1 MNKIL
6 FIFVLLIMAV
16 QFNAEQISNEIYV
29 NSKNLNYDK
38 KTDTINLG
46 KNSLINYQSASIKTD
61 EGLIDLKGKKIYID
75 GNFYLNYSTDI
86 MKGIF
91 LKADLNFKEGSAK
104 NVNYILNKKI
114 KINAELLNKVSD
126 TLTFYDSFITPCDLK
141 GFFDCP
147 TWSLKVKKT
156 KYNIEDD
163 YFEHFSTF
171 VQVADKKI
179 FYLPYVS
186 HYGSKAPRQ
195 KGFLTPTAQITN
207 DNFGA
212 NLTTPYY
219 LPINESTDIKVT
231 PTFYLG
237 QNITKYFENNIE
249 YRHRLNEG
257 DVDISF
263 NNYYD
268 SRTVNQIN
276 KGYSFAVVTQL
287 NLNNNNNI
295 NVNLNYTSNISKY
308 KSKNDTKAASLNS
321 DITLNTY
328 NALKNNDLFITK
340 ISGSKALDGT
350 LNTSNPYE
358 LPSFKYFNYM
368 NFKNNLIL
376 NNEIKLD
383 LISRNTSLDY
393 LPNRIVRASVL
404 NTFQKN
410 IYMNRN
416 YKLINKLI
424 LDNTLISVD
433 EGNKNTNIISGNSN
447 EIATY
452 ASSELNKIYRLSRKN
467 KIKSRAKVI
476 VSNKTKKKNNNVN
489 DNSQSLSL
497 NYNNIFKEN
506 RYFGTDE
513 KEDGSRIVLAL
524 EQKHQL
530 TNKINLE
537 LNYGRSYNLDR
548 NVKFLEDINQKSK
561 LSDHLTEISFNYKNH
576 KLKYNTRLDEKNF
589 NIKED
594 ILTYE
599 IENDKNSLLINKSL
613 TNSKAFINSDSSHF
627 MTTEFTRK
635 INKNT
640 NFKYVSE
647 VNLGDNNKIYSEEYK
662 IELFDNC
669 SQLDLVYSVD
679 NYNDGK
685 DLKPNKTLS
694 LTYEMDF
701 LSGFNDEQRVNS
713 IF

>member
-1 MNKIL
+1 MY
-6 FIFVLLIMAV
+6 LIK
-16 QFNAEQISNEIYV
+16 Q
-29 NSKNLNYDK
+29 
-38 KTDTINLG
+38 
-46 KNSLINYQSASIKTD
+46 
-61 EGLIDLKGKKIYID
+61 
-75 GNFYLNYSTDI
+75 
-86 MKGIF
+86 
-91 LKADLNFKEGSAK
+91 
-104 NVNYILNKKI
+104 
-114 KINAELLNKVSD
+114 
-126 TLTFYDSFITPCDLK
+126 
-141 GFFDCP
+141 
-147 TWSLKVKKT
+147 
-156 KYNIEDD
+156 
-163 YFEHFSTF
+163 
-171 VQVADKKI
+171 
-179 FYLPYVS
+179 
-186 HYGSKAPRQ
+186 
-195 KGFLTPTAQITN
+195 
-207 DNFGA
+207 
-212 NLTTPYY
+212 
-219 LPINESTDIKVT
+219 
-231 PTFYLG
+231 
-237 QNITKYFENNIE
+237 
-249 YRHRLNEG
+249 
-257 DVDISF
+257 
-263 NNYYD
+263 
-268 SRTVNQIN
+268 
-276 KGYSFAVVTQL
+276 
-287 NLNNNNNI
+287 
-295 NVNLNYTSNISKY
+295 
-308 KSKNDTKAASLNS
+308 
-321 DITLNTY
+321 
-328 NALKNNDLFITK
+328 
-340 ISGSKALDGT
+340 
-350 LNTSNPYE
+350 
-358 LPSFKYFNYM
+358 
-368 NFKNNLIL
+368 
-376 NNEIKLD
+376 
-383 LISRNTSLDY
+383 
-393 LPNRIVRASVL
+393 
-404 NTFQKN
+404 
-410 IYMNRN
+410 
-416 YKLINKLI
+416 
-424 LDNTLISVD
+424 
-433 EGNKNTNIISGNSN
+433 
-447 EIATY
+447 
-452 ASSELNKIYRLSRKN
+452 
-467 KIKSRAKVI
+467 
-476 VSNKTKKKNNNVN
+476 KKKNNNVN

>member
-141 GFFDCP
+141 GFFNCP

-156 KYNIEDD
+156 KYNINDD

-171 VQVADKKI
+171 VQIADKKI
-179 FYLPYVS
+179 FYLPYLS

-195 KGFLTPTAQITN
+195 KGFLTPTVQITN

-212 NLTTPYY
+212 NVTTPYY
-219 LPINESTDIKVT
+219 LPIKERTDIKIS
-231 PTFYLG
+231 PTLYLG
-237 QNITKYFENNIE
+237 KNITKYFENNIE

>member
-249 YRHRLNEG
+249 YRKKLSEG
-257 DVDISF
+257 DMNITF
-263 NNYYD
+263 YNYYD
-268 SRTVNQIN
+268 RKTVNQIK
-276 KGYSFAVVTQL
+276 KGYSFTASTQL

-295 NVNLNYTSNISKY
+295 DANINYTSNISKY
-308 KSKNDTKAASLNS
+308 KSKNNTKAASLNS
-321 DITLNTY
+321 TITLNTY
-328 NALKNNDLFITK
+328 NTLKNNDLLISK

-376 NNEIKLD
+376 NNEIKID
-383 LISRNTSLDY
+383 IISRNTSLDY
-393 LPNRIVRASVL
+393 LPNRIIRASLL
-404 NTFQKN
+404 NKFQKN

-416 YKLINKLI
+416 FKLINKLI
-424 LDNTLISVD
+424 FDNTLISVD
-433 EGNKNTNIISGNSN
+433 EGNKNTNVISGSSN
-447 EIATY
+447 ELGTY
-452 ASSELNKIYRLSRKN
+452 VSSELNKIYKFSE
-467 KIKSRAKVI
+467 KIKIKPRAKI
-476 VSNKTKKKNNNVN
+476 IISSITKTKNNNVN

-497 NYNNIFKEN
+497 NYNNIFEEN
-506 RYFGTDE
+506 RYFGTDK
-513 KEDGSRIVLAL
+513 KEDGSRIALAL
-524 EQKHQL
+524 EQKLRL
-530 TNKINLE
+530 TNQINLE
-537 LNYGRSYNLDR
+537 LNYGRIYNFDKK
-548 NVKFLEDINQKSK
+548 VKILEDINQKSK
-561 LSDHLTEISFNYKNH
+561 ISDHLTEISFNYKNAQI
-576 KLKYNTRLDEKNF
+576 KYNSRLDEKDF

-594 ILTYE
+594 VLSYK
-599 IENDKNSLLINKSL
+599 IENNKNSLILNKSL
-613 TNSKAFINSDSSHF
+613 TSDKAFINSDSSHF
-627 MTTEFTRK
+627 MTTEYTRK

-640 NFKYVSE
+640 NLKYVSE
-647 VNLGDNNKIYSEEYK
+647 INVGDNNKIYSEEYK
-662 IELFDNC
+662 IEFFDNC
-669 SQLDLVYSVD
+669 SQLNLVYSVD

-685 DLKPNKTLS
+685 DLKPNKILS
-694 LTYEMDF
+694 ITYELDF
-701 LSGFNDEQRVNS
+701 LSGFTDEQRMNS

>member
-38 KTDTINLG
+38 KTDIINLG

-237 QNITKYFENNIE
+237 KNITKYFENNIE
-249 YRHRLNEG
+249 YRKKLSEG
-257 DVDISF
+257 DMNITF
-263 NNYYD
+263 YNYYD
-268 SRTVNQIN
+268 RKTVNQIK
-276 KGYSFAVVTQL
+276 KGYSFTASTQL

-295 NVNLNYTSNISKY
+295 DANINYTSNISKY
-308 KSKNDTKAASLNS
+308 KSKNNTKAASLNS
-321 DITLNTY
+321 TITLNTY
-328 NALKNNDLFITK
+328 NTLKNNDLLISK

-383 LISRNTSLDY
+383 ILNRNTSLDY
-393 LPNRIVRASVL
+393 LPNRIVRASLL
-404 NTFQKN
+404 NIFQKN

-416 YKLINKLI
+416 FKLINKLI
-424 LDNTLISVD
+424 FDNTLISVD
-433 EGNKNTNIISGNSN
+433 EGNKNTNVISGSSN
-447 EIATY
+447 ELGTY
-452 ASSELNKIYRLSRKN
+452 VSSELNKIYKFSE
-467 KIKSRAKVI
+467 KIKIKPRAKI
-476 VSNKTKKKNNNVN
+476 IISSITKTKNNNVN

-497 NYNNIFKEN
+497 NYNNIFEEN
-506 RYFGTDE
+506 RYFGTDK
-513 KEDGSRIVLAL
+513 KEDGSRIALAL
-524 EQKHQL
+524 EQKIRL
-530 TNKINLE
+530 TNQINLE
-537 LNYGRSYNLDR
+537 LNYGRIYNFDKK
-548 NVKFLEDINQKSK
+548 VKILEDINQKSK
-561 LSDHLTEISFNYKNH
+561 ISDHLTEISFNYKNAQI
-576 KLKYNTRLDEKNF
+576 KYNSRLDEKDF

-594 ILTYE
+594 VLSYK
-599 IENDKNSLLINKSL
+599 IENNKNSLILNKSL
-613 TNSKAFINSDSSHF
+613 TSDKAFINSDSSHF
-627 MTTEFTRK
+627 MTTEYTRK

-640 NFKYVSE
+640 NLKYVSE
-647 VNLGDNNKIYSEEYK
+647 INVGDNNKIYSEEYK
-662 IELFDNC
+662 IEFFDNC
-669 SQLDLVYSVD
+669 SELNLVYSVD

-694 LTYEMDF
+694 ITYELDF
-701 LSGFNDEQRVNS
+701 LSGFTDEQRMNS

>member
-38 KTDTINLG
+38 ETDTINLG

-237 QNITKYFENNIE
+237 KNITKYFENNIE
-249 YRHRLNEG
+249 YRKKLSEG
-257 DVDISF
+257 DMNITF
-263 NNYYD
+263 YNYYD
-268 SRTVNQIN
+268 RKTVNQIK
-276 KGYSFAVVTQL
+276 KGYSFTASTQL

-295 NVNLNYTSNISKY
+295 DANINYTSNISKY
-308 KSKNDTKAASLNS
+308 KSKNNTKAASLNS
-321 DITLNTY
+321 TITLNTY
-328 NALKNNDLFITK
+328 NTLKNNDLLISK

-376 NNEIKLD
+376 NNEIKID
-383 LISRNTSLDY
+383 IISRNTSLDY
-393 LPNRIVRASVL
+393 LPNRIIRASLL
-404 NTFQKN
+404 NKFQKN

-416 YKLINKLI
+416 FKLINKLI
-424 LDNTLISVD
+424 FDNTLISVD
-433 EGNKNTNIISGNSN
+433 EDSKNTNNISGNTN
-447 EIATY
+447 ELATY
-452 ASSELNKIYRLSRKN
+452 VSSELNKVYKLSE
-467 KIKSRAKVI
+467 KIKIKPRAKI
-476 VSNKTKKKNNNVN
+476 IISSITKTKNNNVN

-497 NYNNIFKEN
+497 NYNNIFEEN
-506 RYFGTDE
+506 RYFGTDK
-513 KEDGSRIVLAL
+513 KEDGSRIALAL
-524 EQKHQL
+524 EQKIRL
-530 TNKINLE
+530 TNQINLE
-537 LNYGRSYNLDR
+537 LNYGRIYNFDKK
-548 NVKFLEDINQKSK
+548 VKILEDINQKSK
-561 LSDHLTEISFNYKNH
+561 ISDHLTEISFNYKNAQI
-576 KLKYNTRLDEKNF
+576 KYNSRLDEKDF

-594 ILTYE
+594 VLSYK
-599 IENDKNSLLINKSL
+599 IENNKNSLILNKSL
-613 TNSKAFINSDSSHF
+613 TSDKAFINSDSSHF
-627 MTTEFTRK
+627 MTTEYTRK

-640 NFKYVSE
+640 NLKYVSE
-647 VNLGDNNKIYSEEYK
+647 INVGDNNKIYSEEYK
-662 IELFDNC
+662 IEFFDNC
-669 SQLDLVYSVD
+669 SELNLVYSVD

-694 LTYEMDF
+694 ITYELDF
-701 LSGFNDEQRVNS
+701 LSGFTDEQRMNS

>member
-141 GFFDCP
+141 GFFNCP

-249 YRHRLNEG
+249 YRKKLSEG
-257 DVDISF
+257 DMNITF
-263 NNYYD
+263 YNYYD
-268 SRTVNQIN
+268 RKTVNQIK
-276 KGYSFAVVTQL
+276 KGYSFTASTQL

-295 NVNLNYTSNISKY
+295 DANINYTSNISKY
-308 KSKNDTKAASLNS
+308 KSKNNTKAASLNS
-321 DITLNTY
+321 TITLNTY
-328 NALKNNDLFITK
+328 NTLKNNDLLISK

-376 NNEIKLD
+376 NNEIKID
-383 LISRNTSLDY
+383 IISRNTSLDY
-393 LPNRIVRASVL
+393 LPNRIIRASLL
-404 NTFQKN
+404 NKFQKN

-416 YKLINKLI
+416 FKLINKLI
-424 LDNTLISVD
+424 FDNTLISVD
-433 EGNKNTNIISGNSN
+433 EGNKNTNVISGSSN
-447 EIATY
+447 ELGTY
-452 ASSELNKIYRLSRKN
+452 VSSELNKIYKFSE
-467 KIKSRAKVI
+467 KIKIKPRAKI
-476 VSNKTKKKNNNVN
+476 IISSITKTKNNNVN

-497 NYNNIFKEN
+497 NYNNIFEEN
-506 RYFGTDE
+506 RYFGTDK
-513 KEDGSRIVLAL
+513 KEDGSRIALAL
-524 EQKHQL
+524 EQKIRL
-530 TNKINLE
+530 TNQINLE
-537 LNYGRSYNLDR
+537 LNYGRIYNFDKK
-548 NVKFLEDINQKSK
+548 VKILEDINQKSK
-561 LSDHLTEISFNYKNH
+561 ISDHLTEISFNYKNAQI
-576 KLKYNTRLDEKNF
+576 KYNSRLDEKDF

-594 ILTYE
+594 VLSYK
-599 IENDKNSLLINKSL
+599 IENNKNSLILNKSL
-613 TNSKAFINSDSSHF
+613 TSDKAFINSDSSHF
-627 MTTEFTRK
+627 MTTEYTRK

-640 NFKYVSE
+640 NLKYVSE
-647 VNLGDNNKIYSEEYK
+647 INVGDNNKIYSEEYK
-662 IELFDNC
+662 IEFFDNC
-669 SQLDLVYSVD
+669 SELNLVYSVD

-694 LTYEMDF
+694 ITYELDF
-701 LSGFNDEQRVNS
+701 LSGFTDEQRMNS

>member
-237 QNITKYFENNIE
+237 KNITKYFENNIE
-249 YRHRLNEG
+249 YRKKLSEG
-257 DVDISF
+257 DMNITF
-263 NNYYD
+263 YNYYD
-268 SRTVNQIN
+268 RKTVNQIK
-276 KGYSFAVVTQL
+276 KGYSFTASTQL

-295 NVNLNYTSNISKY
+295 DANINYTSNISKY
-308 KSKNDTKAASLNS
+308 KSKNNTKAASLNS
-321 DITLNTY
+321 TITLNTY
-328 NALKNNDLFITK
+328 NTLKNNDLLISK

-376 NNEIKLD
+376 NNEIKID
-383 LISRNTSLDY
+383 IISRNTSLDY
-393 LPNRIVRASVL
+393 LPNRIIRASLL
-404 NTFQKN
+404 NKFQKN

-416 YKLINKLI
+416 FKLINKLI
-424 LDNTLISVD
+424 FDNTLISVD
-433 EGNKNTNIISGNSN
+433 EGNKNTNVISGSSN
-447 EIATY
+447 ELGTY
-452 ASSELNKIYRLSRKN
+452 VSSELNKIYKFSE
-467 KIKSRAKVI
+467 KIKIKPRAKI
-476 VSNKTKKKNNNVN
+476 IISSITKTKNNNVN

-497 NYNNIFKEN
+497 NYNNIFEEN
-506 RYFGTDE
+506 RYFGTDK
-513 KEDGSRIVLAL
+513 KEDGSRIALAL
-524 EQKHQL
+524 EQKLRL
-530 TNKINLE
+530 TNQINLE
-537 LNYGRSYNLDR
+537 LNYGRIYNFDKK
-548 NVKFLEDINQKSK
+548 VKILEDINQKSK
-561 LSDHLTEISFNYKNH
+561 ISDHLTEISFNYKNAQI
-576 KLKYNTRLDEKNF
+576 KYNSRLDEKDF

-594 ILTYE
+594 VLSYK
-599 IENDKNSLLINKSL
+599 IENNKNSLILNKSL
-613 TNSKAFINSDSSHF
+613 TSDKAFINSDSSHF
-627 MTTEFTRK
+627 MTTEYTRK

-640 NFKYVSE
+640 NLKYVSE
-647 VNLGDNNKIYSEEYK
+647 INVGDNNKIYSEEYK
-662 IELFDNC
+662 IEFFDNC
-669 SQLDLVYSVD
+669 SQLNLVYSVD

-694 LTYEMDF
+694 ITYELDF
-701 LSGFNDEQRVNS
+701 LSGFTDEQRMNS

>member
-249 YRHRLNEG
+249 YRKKLSEG
-257 DVDISF
+257 DMNITF
-263 NNYYD
+263 YNYYD
-268 SRTVNQIN
+268 RKTVNQIK
-276 KGYSFAVVTQL
+276 KGYSFTASTQL

-295 NVNLNYTSNISKY
+295 DANINYTSNISKY
-308 KSKNDTKAASLNS
+308 KSKNNTKAASLNS
-321 DITLNTY
+321 TITLNTY
-328 NALKNNDLFITK
+328 NTLKNNDLLISK

-376 NNEIKLD
+376 NNEIKID
-383 LISRNTSLDY
+383 IISRNTSLDY
-393 LPNRIVRASVL
+393 LPNRIIRASLL
-404 NTFQKN
+404 NKFQKN

-416 YKLINKLI
+416 FKLINKLI
-424 LDNTLISVD
+424 FDNTLISVD
-433 EGNKNTNIISGNSN
+433 EGNKNTNVISGSSN
-447 EIATY
+447 ELGTHV
-452 ASSELNKIYRLSRKN
+452 SSELNKIYKFSE
-467 KIKSRAKVI
+467 KIKIKPRAKI
-476 VSNKTKKKNNNVN
+476 IISSITKTKNNNVN

-497 NYNNIFKEN
+497 NYNNIFEEN
-506 RYFGTDE
+506 RYFGTDK
-513 KEDGSRIVLAL
+513 KEDGSRIALAL
-524 EQKHQL
+524 EQKIRL
-530 TNKINLE
+530 TNQINLE
-537 LNYGRSYNLDR
+537 LNYGRIYNFDKK
-548 NVKFLEDINQKSK
+548 VKILEDINQKSK
-561 LSDHLTEISFNYKNH
+561 ISDHLTEISFNYKNAQI
-576 KLKYNTRLDEKNF
+576 KYNSRLDEKDF

-594 ILTYE
+594 VLSYK
-599 IENDKNSLLINKSL
+599 IENNKNSLILNKSL
-613 TNSKAFINSDSSHF
+613 TSDKAFINSDSSHF
-627 MTTEFTRK
+627 MTTEYTRK

-640 NFKYVSE
+640 NLKYVSE
-647 VNLGDNNKIYSEEYK
+647 INVGDNNKIYSEEYK
-662 IELFDNC
+662 IEFFDNC
-669 SQLDLVYSVD
+669 SQLNLVYSVD

-694 LTYEMDF
+694 ITYELDF
-701 LSGFNDEQRVNS
+701 LSGFTDEQRMNS

>member
-38 KTDTINLG
+38 KTDIINLG

-237 QNITKYFENNIE
+237 KNITKYFENNIE
-249 YRHRLNEG
+249 YRKKLSEG
-257 DVDISF
+257 DMNITF
-263 NNYYD
+263 YNYYD
-268 SRTVNQIN
+268 RKTVNQIK
-276 KGYSFAVVTQL
+276 KGYSFTASTQL

-295 NVNLNYTSNISKY
+295 DANINYTSNISKY
-308 KSKNDTKAASLNS
+308 KSKNNTKAASLNS
-321 DITLNTY
+321 TITLNTY
-328 NALKNNDLFITK
+328 NTLKNNDLLISK

-383 LISRNTSLDY
+383 ILNRNTSLDY
-393 LPNRIVRASVL
+393 LPNRIVRASLL
-404 NTFQKN
+404 NIFQKN

-416 YKLINKLI
+416 FKLINKLI
-424 LDNTLISVD
+424 FDNTLISVD
-433 EGNKNTNIISGNSN
+433 EGNKNTNVISGSSN
-447 EIATY
+447 ELGTY
-452 ASSELNKIYRLSRKN
+452 VSSELNKIYKFSE
-467 KIKSRAKVI
+467 KIKIKPRAKI
-476 VSNKTKKKNNNVN
+476 IISSITKTKNNNVN

-497 NYNNIFKEN
+497 NYNNIFEEN
-506 RYFGTDE
+506 RYFGTDK
-513 KEDGSRIVLAL
+513 KEDGSRIALAL
-524 EQKHQL
+524 EQKIRL
-530 TNKINLE
+530 TNQINLE
-537 LNYGRSYNLDR
+537 LNYGRIYNFDKK
-548 NVKFLEDINQKSK
+548 VKILEDINQKSK
-561 LSDHLTEISFNYKNH
+561 ISDHLTEISFNYKNAQI
-576 KLKYNTRLDEKNF
+576 KYNSRLDEKDF

-594 ILTYE
+594 VLSYK
-599 IENDKNSLLINKSL
+599 IENNKNSLILNKSL
-613 TNSKAFINSDSSHF
+613 TSDKAFINSDSSHF
-627 MTTEFTRK
+627 MTTEYTRK

-640 NFKYVSE
+640 NLKYVSE
-647 VNLGDNNKIYSEEYK
+647 INVGDNNKIYSEEYK
-662 IELFDNC
+662 IEFFDNC
-669 SQLDLVYSVD
+669 SQLNLVYSVD

-694 LTYEMDF
+694 ITYELDF
-701 LSGFNDEQRVNS
+701 LSGFTDEQRMNS

>member
-38 KTDTINLG
+38 ETDTINLG

-104 NVNYILNKKI
+104 NVNYIYNKKI

-163 YFEHFSTF
+163 YFEHLSTF

-207 DNFGA
+207 DNFCA
-212 NLTTPYY
+212 NLKTPYY

-249 YRHRLNEG
+249 YRKKLSEG
-257 DVDISF
+257 DMNITF
-263 NNYYD
+263 YNYYD
-268 SRTVNQIN
+268 RKTVNQIK
-276 KGYSFAVVTQL
+276 KGYSFTASTQL

-295 NVNLNYTSNISKY
+295 DANINYTSNISKY
-308 KSKNDTKAASLNS
+308 KSKNNTKAASLNS
-321 DITLNTY
+321 TITLNTY
-328 NALKNNDLFITK
+328 NTLKNNDLLISK

-376 NNEIKLD
+376 NNEIRLD
-383 LISRNTSLDY
+383 VISRNTSLDY
-393 LPNRIVRASVL
+393 LPNRIIRANLL
-404 NTFQKN
+404 NKFQKN

-416 YKLINKLI
+416 FKLINKLI
-424 LDNTLISVD
+424 FDNTLMSVD
-433 EGNKNTNIISGNSN
+433 EGNKNTNVISGNSN
-447 EIATY
+447 ELGTY
-452 ASSELNKIYRLSRKN
+452 VSSEINKIYKFSE
-467 KIKSRAKVI
+467 KIKIKPRAKI
-476 VSNKTKKKNNNVN
+476 IISGITKTKNNNVN

-497 NYNNIFKEN
+497 NYNNIFEEN
-506 RYFGTDE
+506 RYFGTDK
-513 KEDGSRIVLAL
+513 KEDGSRIALAL
-524 EQKHQL
+524 EQKIGLANQ
-530 TNKINLE
+530 INLE
-537 LNYGRSYNLDR
+537 LNYGRIYNFDKK
-548 NVKFLEDINQKSK
+548 VKIMEDINQKSK
-561 LSDHLTEISFNYKNH
+561 ISDHLTEISFNYKNQQI
-576 KLKYNTRLDEKNF
+576 KYNSRLDEKDF

-594 ILTYE
+594 VLSYK
-599 IENDKNSLLINKSL
+599 IENNKNSLILNKSL
-613 TNSKAFINSDSSHF
+613 TSDKAFINSDSSHF
-627 MTTEFTRK
+627 MTTEYTRK

-640 NFKYVSE
+640 NLKYVSE
-647 VNLGDNNKIYSEEYK
+647 INIGDNNKIYSEEYK
-662 IELFDNC
+662 IEFFDNC
-669 SQLDLVYSVD
+669 SQLNLVYSVD

-685 DLKPNKTLS
+685 DLKPNKILS
-694 LTYEMDF
+694 ITYELDF
-701 LSGFNDEQRVNS
+701 LSGFTDEQRMNS

>member
-6 FIFVLLIMAV
+6 FIFLLLFV
-16 QFNAEQISNEIYV
+16 TGKFNAEPITNDIYV
-29 NSKNLNYDK
+29 NSKNINYDK
-38 KTDTINLG
+38 ETNLINLG
-46 KNSLINYQSASIKTD
+46 QNSLINYQSASIRTD
-61 EGLIDLKGKKIYID
+61 EGVIDVGNKRINIE
-75 GNFYLNYSTDI
+75 GNFYLNYSEDI
-86 MKGIF
+86 MKGNS
-91 LKADLNFKEGSAK
+91 LNADLNFNEGSAK
-104 NVNYILNKKI
+104 NVNYIFNKKLKINSENLNKRNNTI
-114 KINAELLNKVSD
+114 IFN
-126 TLTFYDSFITPCDLK
+126 DSFITPCDLE
-141 GFFDCP
+141 GFFNCP

-156 KYNIEDD
+156 KYNINDD

-171 VQVADKKI
+171 VQIADKKI
-179 FYLPYVS
+179 FYLPYLS

-195 KGFLTPTAQITN
+195 KGFLTPTVQITN

-212 NLTTPYY
+212 NVTTPYY
-219 LPINESTDIKVT
+219 LPIKERTDIKIS
-231 PTFYLG
+231 PTLYLG
-237 QNITKYFENNIE
+237 KNITKYFENNIE

>member
-237 QNITKYFENNIE
+237 KNITKYFENNIE
-249 YRHRLNEG
+249 YRKKLSEG
-257 DVDISF
+257 DMNITF
-263 NNYYD
+263 YNYYD
-268 SRTVNQIN
+268 RKTVNQIK
-276 KGYSFAVVTQL
+276 KGYSFTASTQL

-295 NVNLNYTSNISKY
+295 DANINYTSNISKY
-308 KSKNDTKAASLNS
+308 KSKNNTKAASLNS
-321 DITLNTY
+321 TITLNTY
-328 NALKNNDLFITK
+328 NTLKNNDLLISK

-376 NNEIKLD
+376 NNEIKID
-383 LISRNTSLDY
+383 IISRNTSLDY
-393 LPNRIVRASVL
+393 LPNRIIRASLL
-404 NTFQKN
+404 NKFQKN

-416 YKLINKLI
+416 FKLINKLI
-424 LDNTLISVD
+424 FDNTLISVD
-433 EGNKNTNIISGNSN
+433 EGNKNTNVISGSSN
-447 EIATY
+447 ELGTY
-452 ASSELNKIYRLSRKN
+452 VSSELNKIYKFSE
-467 KIKSRAKVI
+467 KIKIKPRAKI
-476 VSNKTKKKNNNVN
+476 IISSITKTKNNNVN

-497 NYNNIFKEN
+497 NYNNIFEEN
-506 RYFGTDE
+506 RYFGTDK
-513 KEDGSRIVLAL
+513 KEDGSRIALAL
-524 EQKHQL
+524 EQKIRL
-530 TNKINLE
+530 TNQINLE
-537 LNYGRSYNLDR
+537 LNYGRIYNFDKK
-548 NVKFLEDINQKSK
+548 VKILEDINQKSK
-561 LSDHLTEISFNYKNH
+561 ISDHLTEISFNYKNAQI
-576 KLKYNTRLDEKNF
+576 KYNSRLDEKDF

-594 ILTYE
+594 VLSYK
-599 IENDKNSLLINKSL
+599 IENNKNSLILNKSL
-613 TNSKAFINSDSSHF
+613 TSDKAFINSDSSHF
-627 MTTEFTRK
+627 MTTEYTRK

-640 NFKYVSE
+640 NLKYVSE
-647 VNLGDNNKIYSEEYK
+647 INVGDNNKIYSEEYK
-662 IELFDNC
+662 IEFFDNC
-669 SQLDLVYSVD
+669 SELNLVYSVD

-694 LTYEMDF
+694 ITYELDF
-701 LSGFNDEQRVNS
+701 LSGFTDEQRMNS

>member
-1 MNKIL
+1 
-6 FIFVLLIMAV
+6 MAV

-38 KTDTINLG
+38 KTNTINLG

-249 YRHRLNEG
+249 YRKKLSEG
-257 DVDISF
+257 DMNITF
-263 NNYYD
+263 YNYYD
-268 SRTVNQIN
+268 RKTVNQIK
-276 KGYSFAVVTQL
+276 KGYSFTASTQL

-295 NVNLNYTSNISKY
+295 DANINYTSNISKY
-308 KSKNDTKAASLNS
+308 KSKNNTKAASLNS
-321 DITLNTY
+321 TITLNTY
-328 NALKNNDLFITK
+328 NTLKNNDLLISK

-376 NNEIKLD
+376 NNEIKID
-383 LISRNTSLDY
+383 IISRNTSLDY
-393 LPNRIVRASVL
+393 LPNRIIRASLL
-404 NTFQKN
+404 NKFQKN

-416 YKLINKLI
+416 FKLINKLI
-424 LDNTLISVD
+424 FDNTLISVD
-433 EGNKNTNIISGNSN
+433 EGNKNTNVISGSSN
-447 EIATY
+447 ELGTY
-452 ASSELNKIYRLSRKN
+452 VSSELNKIYKFSE
-467 KIKSRAKVI
+467 KIKIKPRAKI
-476 VSNKTKKKNNNVN
+476 IISGITKTKNNNVN

-497 NYNNIFKEN
+497 NYNNIFEEN
-506 RYFGTDE
+506 RYFGTDK
-513 KEDGSRIVLAL
+513 KEDGSRIALAL
-524 EQKHQL
+524 EQKLRL
-530 TNKINLE
+530 TNQINLE
-537 LNYGRSYNLDR
+537 LNYGRIYNFDKK
-548 NVKFLEDINQKSK
+548 VKILEDINQKSK
-561 LSDHLTEISFNYKNH
+561 ISDHLTEISFNYKNAQI
-576 KLKYNTRLDEKNF
+576 KYNSRLDEKDF

-594 ILTYE
+594 VLSYK
-599 IENDKNSLLINKSL
+599 IENNKNSLILNKSL
-613 TNSKAFINSDSSHF
+613 TSDKAFINSDSSHF
-627 MTTEFTRK
+627 MTTEYTRK

-640 NFKYVSE
+640 NLKYVSE
-647 VNLGDNNKIYSEEYK
+647 INVGDNNKIYSEEYK
-662 IELFDNC
+662 IEFFDNC
-669 SQLDLVYSVD
+669 SELNLVYSVD

-694 LTYEMDF
+694 ITYELDF
-701 LSGFNDEQRVNS
+701 LSGFTDEQRMNS

>member
-249 YRHRLNEG
+249 YRKKLSEG
-257 DVDISF
+257 DMNITF
-263 NNYYD
+263 YNYYD
-268 SRTVNQIN
+268 RKTVNQIK
-276 KGYSFAVVTQL
+276 KGYSFTASTQL

-295 NVNLNYTSNISKY
+295 DANINYTSNISKY
-308 KSKNDTKAASLNS
+308 KSKNNTKAASLNS
-321 DITLNTY
+321 TITLNTY
-328 NALKNNDLFITK
+328 NTLKNNDLLISK

-376 NNEIKLD
+376 NNEIKID
-383 LISRNTSLDY
+383 IISRNTSLDY
-393 LPNRIVRASVL
+393 LPNRIIRASLL
-404 NTFQKN
+404 NKFQKN

-416 YKLINKLI
+416 FKLINKLI
-424 LDNTLISVD
+424 FDNTLISVD
-433 EGNKNTNIISGNSN
+433 EGNKNTNVISGSSN
-447 EIATY
+447 ELGTY
-452 ASSELNKIYRLSRKN
+452 VSSELNKIYKFSE
-467 KIKSRAKVI
+467 KIKIKPRAKI
-476 VSNKTKKKNNNVN
+476 IISSITKTKNNNVN

-497 NYNNIFKEN
+497 NYNNIFEEN
-506 RYFGTDE
+506 RYFGTDK
-513 KEDGSRIVLAL
+513 KEDGSRIALAL
-524 EQKHQL
+524 EQKIRL
-530 TNKINLE
+530 TNQINLE
-537 LNYGRSYNLDR
+537 LNYGRIYNFDKK
-548 NVKFLEDINQKSK
+548 VKILEDINQKSK
-561 LSDHLTEISFNYKNH
+561 ISDHLTEISFNYKNAQI
-576 KLKYNTRLDEKNF
+576 KYNSRLDEKDF

-594 ILTYE
+594 VLSYK
-599 IENDKNSLLINKSL
+599 IENNKNSLILNKSL
-613 TNSKAFINSDSSHF
+613 TSDKAFINSDSSHF
-627 MTTEFTRK
+627 MTTEYTRK

-640 NFKYVSE
+640 NLKYVSE
-647 VNLGDNNKIYSEEYK
+647 INVGDNNKIYSEEYK
-662 IELFDNC
+662 IEFFDNC
-669 SQLDLVYSVD
+669 SELNLVYSVD

-694 LTYEMDF
+694 ITYELDF
-701 LSGFNDEQRVNS
+701 LSGFTDEQRMNS